1 MMNLRSAYFSDWKGS
16 PTVLFWGNSK
26 GLLDL
31 RDLLRDPT
39 SQSKALGDICEAVDG
54 RKVSVR
60 VVADRRD
67 TGVHLRSDGMEWR
80 LRLEDAEDFADK
92 LDGLA
97 SSSVAAHQ

>member
-31 RDLLRDPT
+31 RDLLRYPT

-60 VVADRRD
+60 VLADLAD
-67 TGVHLRSDGMEWR
+67 TGSALRTDAIERR
-80 LRLEDAEDFADK
+80 LRVRASRVCCAMGWSNSSLP
-92 LDGLA
+92 LA
-97 SSSVAAHQ
+97 